1 MGFKKLSDFYTIRA
15 TATPAS
21 TGGGG
26 ETSSIATVA
35 IDTGLDSLRREV
47 LGIYAVQMSST
58 TSDDA
63 GITEAALDGL
73 RLSIAG
79 GADHEGCRFG
89 TRAVLY
95 KNDNSVGFQ
104 PQGVG
109 NEDVL
114 AVDASEYE
122 GFAWNTQIGAVG
134 DSIGILVT
142 EDNLRYPQQYDAIL
156 ADQPIGYVT
165 ASTMNFS
172 TVNFVDGITPTQNY
186 GGVTW
191 GVRIMARR
199 LEADASLYAAILT
212 GNA

>member
-15 TATPAS
+15 TAVPAT

-26 ETSSIATVA
+26 ETFSIATTP

-63 GITEAALDGL
+63 GITECALEGL
-73 RLSIAG
+73 RQAIDG
-79 GADHEGCRFG
+79 GADHEGVRFG

-95 KNDNSVGFQ
+95 KNDSQTGFQ
-104 PQGVG
+104 PNGVG
-109 NEDVL
+109 DDNVL

-134 DSIGILVT
+134 DSIGMLVT
-142 EDNLRYPQQYDAIL
+142 EDNLRYPQQYDAIV

-165 ASTMNFS
+165 AGTMNFVA
-172 TVNFVDGITPTQNY
+172 VNFIDGITPSQAY
-186 GGVTW
+186 GGVNW

-199 LEADASLYAAILT
+199 LEADAALYAAILT

>member
-15 TATPAS
+15 TAVPDT

-26 ETSSIATVA
+26 ETSSISTVA

-47 LGIYAVQMSST
+47 LGIYAIQMSST

-63 GITEAALDGL
+63 GLLECALEGL
-73 RLSIAG
+73 RAEIDG
-79 GADHEGCRFG
+79 GADHAGVRFG

-95 KNDNSVGFQ
+95 KNVNSIGFQ
-104 PQGVG
+104 PEGVG

-114 AVDASEYE
+114 ALDASEYE

-134 DSIGILVT
+134 DSIGMLVT
-142 EDNLRYPQQYDAIL
+142 EDNLRYPQQYDAIV

-165 ASTMNFS
+165 ASAMNFCA
-172 TVNFVDGITPTQNY
+172 VNFIDGIAPAQTY

-191 GVRIMARR
+191 GIRVMCRR